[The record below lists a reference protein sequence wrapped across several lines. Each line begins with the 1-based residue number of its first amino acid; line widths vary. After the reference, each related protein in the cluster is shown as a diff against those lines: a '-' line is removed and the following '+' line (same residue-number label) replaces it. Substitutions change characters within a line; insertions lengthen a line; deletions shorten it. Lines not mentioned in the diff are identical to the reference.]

1 MDQATFGLI
10 LNRVRDGIVLQDMQA
25 RIEWINPACEAMY
38 GWSVAD
44 MRGRRPLE
52 FLIPP
57 EDRPP
62 PEQIN
67 AFRYDPDS
75 ALFHQFKIS
84 EHVRRDGSRFWNQQS
99 FALLDMGPDDT
110 DKKVVIT
117 CRDVT
122 DQVRTEA
129 ALRQVQVDLEH
140 AAHHDDLTGL
150 GNRKKLTRFL
160 RTPKIKAQIARH
172 EIGVL
177 QLDIDKVKEVND
189 TLGHA
194 AGDAT
199 LVHVAQALKANGAP
213 GDLICRTGGDEF
225 LLICPGVS
233 SRDQLITRAETLRE
247 AIQTPLRW
255 SSQVIE
261 VGTSIGASLPEHP
274 DNTGEALIQ
283 MADQALYAAKDRGRG
298 QVVFYTPRIGQA
310 QKSQIL
316 MARDLQVAVA
326 NEQFEVHLQPQL
338 SLSQNRI
345 VGCEALLRWV
355 HPERGL
361 LLPGDFL
368 CPAERN
374 GVLAEI
380 DYISMNRALDA
391 LVALRGAGFGDLRM
405 AINVSSSILA
415 DVNYPGLLDWAL
427 QSRGIK
433 PGDVCVEIMETTIFE
448 RTGLDVTTAINRLK
462 RLGVRVAL
470 DDFGTGY
477 SSLNYLRSFPF
488 DKIKIDRCFVEEVDS
503 REDCRAIIRAVTGLA
518 SSLGMGTTAEGVERS
533 DQLSQLKEE
542 GCVQVQGYLFS
553 KAMPAANVEGR
564 VETASAAGA
573 EASEIGEQK
582 STKSERR
589 KTPRK
594 AQRRKAG

>member
-10 LNRVRDGIVLQDMQA
+10 LNRVRDGIVVQDMQG

-38 GWSVAD
+38 GWNLKEV
-44 MRGRRPLE
+44 RGRRPID
-52 FLIPP
+52 FLIPA

-62 PEQIN
+62 PDQIEQ
-67 AFRYDPDS
+67 FRYDPES
-75 ALFHQFKIS
+75 ALFRQFKIS
-84 EHVRRDGSRFWNQQS
+84 QHIRRDGSRFWNQQS
-99 FALLDMGPDDT
+99 YTLLDMGPKES

-122 DQVRTEA
+122 DQVHTET

-150 GNRKKLTRFL
+150 GNRKKLCRFL
-160 RTPKIKAQIARH
+160 DTTAIRARISRH

-177 QLDIDKVKEVND
+177 QLDIDKFKDIND

-199 LVHVAQALKANGAP
+199 LVHVAQALRAHCAP
-213 GDLICRTGGDEF
+213 DDLACRTGGDEF
-225 LLICPGVS
+225 LLICPGIA
-233 SRDQLITRAETLRE
+233 SRNQLIARAETLHD
-247 AIQTPLRW
+247 AIQSPLQW
-255 SSQVIE
+255 TSQVIE
-261 VGTSIGASLPEHP
+261 VGTSIGASLPERP
-274 DNTGEALIQ
+274 GTSGEELIQ

-298 QVVFYTPRIGQA
+298 QVVFYTARIGQA
-310 QKSQIL
+310 QKSQIQ
-316 MARDLQVAVA
+316 MARDLRIAVVR
-326 NEQFEVHLQPQL
+326 EQFEVYLQPQL

-345 VGCEALLRWV
+345 VACEALLRWL

-380 DYISMNRALDA
+380 DYISMNLALDA
-391 LVALRGAGFGDLRM
+391 LVALREAGFGDLRM
-405 AINVSSSILA
+405 ALNVSSSILA

-427 QSRGIK
+427 QSRGLEPDDI
-433 PGDVCVEIMETTIFE
+433 CVEILETTIFE
-448 RTGLDVTTAINRLK
+448 RAGLDVTTAINRLK

-477 SSLNYLRSFPF
+477 AGLAHMAAFDIDAIKLDGSMIGRLETDPRNRAVVRS
-488 DKIKIDRCFVEEVDS
+488 
-503 REDCRAIIRAVTGLA
+503 IIRLSAL
-518 SSLGMGTTAEGVERS
+518 LGMQVVAEGVET
-533 DQLSQLKEE
+533 QSQLDILRRTS
-542 GCVQVQGYLFS
+542 CSLIQGFGLARPMPVDKMIDWLRQNTPLANPLPFGMS
-553 KAMPAANVEGR
+553 SAKARVVPARSRNR
-564 VETASAAGA
+564 
-573 EASEIGEQK
+573 
-582 STKSERR
+582 
-589 KTPRK
+589 
-594 AQRRKAG
+594 